1 MVAFLHIMDK
11 TLRIVA
17 GTLVGSSLYVV
28 LNWIPLVGPFIVGL
42 TAGRIAR
49 AKGFLVGFF
58 SGIFGFAFLLFFV
71 FPRWGISGNFFLMW
85 IMLLWNFVGIVLA
98 GLGGSM
104 GSAARRRSG
113 FSYRF
118 GSGRGKIF
126 GLREG
131 RGSEPGGEKRAERDS
146 IKAPDIL
153 VVCPNCGNS
162 NPDGSERCKSCGG
175 AL

>member
-1 MVAFLHIMDK
+1 MDR

-28 LNWIPLVGPFIVGL
+28 LNWIPLLGPFIVGL

-49 AKGFLVGFF
+49 ARGFLVGFF

-71 FPRWGISGNFFLMW
+71 FPRWGISGNVFLMW
-85 IMLLWNFVGIVLA
+85 IMLLWNFVGIVLS

-104 GSAARRRSG
+104 GSAAKRRSG

-118 GSGRGKIF
+118 GSWGGKRSGPWGGRASGLDGKK
-126 GLREG
+126 RT
-131 RGSEPGGEKRAERDS
+131 EKES
-146 IKAPDIL
+146 IEAPDIL
-153 VVCPNCGNS
+153 VVCPKCGGSSPEGASNCNA
-162 NPDGSERCKSCGG
+162 CGG

>member
-1 MVAFLHIMDK
+1 MDK

-28 LNWIPLVGPFIVGL
+28 LNWIPLLGPFIVGL
-42 TAGRIAR
+42 TAGRIAK
-49 AKGFLVGFF
+49 AKGFPVGFF

-71 FPRWGISGNFFLMW
+71 FPRWGISGNVFLMW

-98 GLGGSM
+98 GLGGSV
-104 GSAARRRSG
+104 GSAARRSG

-118 GSGRGKIF
+118 GSGRGRIF
-126 GLREG
+126 ESLRGKESG
-131 RGSEPGGEKRAERDS
+131 PEGEKKAEKDS
-146 IKAPDIL
+146 IKAPEIL
-153 VVCPNCGNS
+153 VVCPKCGGS
-162 NPDGSERCKSCGG
+162 SPDGASRCNACGG

>member
-1 MVAFLHIMDK
+1 MDK

-42 TAGRIAR
+42 TAGRIAKGR
-49 AKGFLVGFF
+49 GFLVGFF

-85 IMLLWNFVGIVLA
+85 IMLFWNFVGIVLA
-98 GLGGSM
+98 GLGGSF

-113 FSYRF
+113 FSYQF
-118 GSGRGKIF
+118 GSGRGRIF
-126 GLREG
+126 GSRGG
-131 RGSEPGGEKRAERDS
+131 RGSGQGGEKKTEKDS
-146 IKAPDIL
+146 IEAPEVL
-153 VVCPNCGNS
+153 VVCPKCGGS
-162 NPDGSERCKSCGG
+162 NPDGASECDACGG

>member
-1 MVAFLHIMDK
+1 MDR

-17 GTLVGSSLYVV
+17 GTLVGSPLYVV
-28 LNWIPLVGPFIVGL
+28 LNWIPLLGPFIVGL
-42 TAGRIAR
+42 TAGRIAKAR
-49 AKGFLVGFF
+49 GFLVGFF

-104 GSAARRRSG
+104 GSATRRRPG

-118 GSGRGKIF
+118 GSGRGRIF
-126 GLREG
+126 GSRGGNESGSREDKG
-131 RGSEPGGEKRAERDS
+131 AEKESIDEPRAQE
-146 IKAPDIL
+146 IL

-162 NPDGSERCKSCGG
+162 NPDGSERCRSCGG

>member
-1 MVAFLHIMDK
+1 MNR
-11 TLRIVA
+11 TLRAVA
-17 GTLVGSSLYVV
+17 GILVGSSLYVV
-28 LNWIPLVGPFIVGL
+28 LNWIPLLGPFMVGL

-49 AKGFLVGFF
+49 VRGFLVGFF
-58 SGIFGFAFLLFFV
+58 SGILGFAFLLFFV

-104 GSAARRRSG
+104 GSAARRRPG

-118 GSGRGKIF
+118 GSGRGRIF
-126 GLREG
+126 GSRG
-131 RGSEPGGEKRAERDS
+131 GSESGPGGEKKTERDS
-146 IKAPDIL
+146 IEAPEIL
-153 VVCPNCGNS
+153 LVCPKCGGS
-162 NPDGSERCKSCGG
+162 NPDGASNCKSCGG

>member
-1 MVAFLHIMDK
+1 MDR
-11 TLRIVA
+11 TLKIVA

-104 GSAARRRSG
+104 GSSTGRRSG

-118 GSGRGKIF
+118 GSGRGRIF
-126 GLREG
+126 ESLGGKESG
-131 RGSEPGGEKRAERDS
+131 PEGEKKTERDS

-153 VVCPNCGNS
+153 LVCPKCGGS
-162 NPDGSERCKSCGG
+162 NPEGASNCKACGG